1 MGYIVG
7 RVTQCHVT
15 TQIIQWSLFLLSQT
29 SEDDT
34 GSTYNL
40 YIQDDTVNTQCTRDN
55 TEPVGHTRDE

>member
-7 RVTQCHVT
+7 RVTQRHVT

-34 GSTYNL
+34 GNTYNL
-40 YIQDDTVNTQCTRDN
+40 YIQDDTVNTQYTRNN